1 MVDAVS
7 VAPDVLARA
16 DHQLCASGSLQH
28 LPVVHDDGLLHQL
41 SMAGATLLYCPRRA
55 LLLDIQH
62 DYVPLLLLIDK
73 LNNEEA
79 KQCFDWFILREYHN
93 G

>member
-1 MVDAVS
+1 M
-7 VAPDVLARA
+7 RKM
-16 DHQLCASGSLQH
+16 G
-28 LPVVHDDGLLHQL
+28 
-41 SMAGATLLYCPRRA
+41 
-55 LLLDIQH
+55 IQH

-93 G
+93 GYIVLIKDEF